1 MKPARRGRG
10 TCILYVGMHTQMSE
24 KAGQAQLLMRRTT
37 NLEDHEAVVDAMRS
51 SKIKVRIEDLGCLE
65 GSHCSRENRQKWR
78 IMNYEQ
84 AWNEGIFDRI
94 QSSFFL
100 HFALARAQLEKLSN
114 SLRNRKTDIPITYLL

>member
-51 SKIKVRIEDLGCLE
+51 SKIEVRIEDLGCLE
-65 GSHCSRENRQKWR
+65 GSHCSEFQC
-78 IMNYEQ
+78 
-84 AWNEGIFDRI
+84 
-94 QSSFFL
+94 QSSKV
-100 HFALARAQLEKLSN
+100 EN
-114 SLRNRKTDIPITYLL
+114 